1 MKLLASFFLLI
12 FSSLTYANNPIVLQ
26 DTPLREFVSW
36 YTNKTNKTVLIESGN
51 NITLNAYAP
60 SVDDQALEEFFKTL
74 LNAHG
79 LDLVSQGDSY
89 LVKIKEVD
97 LSTLDLKEDNEPLIE
112 PLITVVH
119 VLNNVLADDLES
131 FARIFTN
138 QTEEKKDSNNQV
150 FVIRSLNALALKT
163 TEEQQATFRDLLPF
177 IDTPRPL
184 VYLEAIIYE
193 DTTGK
198 GLDIGLG
205 YGRQVNV
212 TEDHA
217 GGFNL
222 GALNEL
228 TLNGFSFGILSEE
241 GLNFTLNAIENDSK
255 INILSKPQVL
265 ILSGEEGLISVGQNV
280 PFISSTTLNN
290 GNTTQS
296 IERKDVGVS
305 LTVQPFVTQSD
316 LIILNLALTAD
327 SINQSL
333 KASDI
338 ITNTRN
344 LNTKVRLKKG
354 ETLMLG
360 GLVTTEE
367 EEQVKK
373 VPLLGSIPYL
383 GALFRSVSTST
394 TTKELNI
401 MLKATSIN

>member
-1 MKLLASFFLLI
+1 MRLLVSSLLLV
-12 FSSLTYANNPIVLQ
+12 FSSLSFANNPIILQ

-79 LDLVSQGDSY
+79 LDLVTQGDSY

-97 LSTLDLKEDNEPLIE
+97 LPLADFKEDSE

-193 DTTGK
+193 NTTGK
-198 GLDIGLG
+198 GLDLGIG
-205 YGRQVNV
+205 YGKQTN
-212 TEDHA
+212 DNGDYA
-217 GGFNL
+217 GGFSL

-228 TLNGFSFGILSEE
+228 NPNGFSFGVLSDDA
-241 GLNFTLNAIENDSK
+241 LKFTLNAIQNDSK
-255 INILSKPQVL
+255 VNILSNPQVL
-265 ILSGEEGLISVGQNV
+265 IVSGEEGIISVGQNV

-354 ETLMLG
+354 ETLLLG
-360 GLVTTEE
+360 GLVTSEE
-367 EEQVKK
+367 EEQIRK
-373 VPLLGSIPYL
+373 VPFLGSIPFI
-383 GALFRSVSTST
+383 GALFRSTSTSIT
-394 TTKELNI
+394 KKELNI

>member
-1 MKLLASFFLLI
+1 MKLLASCLLLV
-12 FSSLTYANNPIVLQ
+12 FSSLALANNPIVLQ

-79 LDLVSQGDSY
+79 LELVSQGDSY

-97 LSTLDLKEDNEPLIE
+97 ISLLDLKEDGE

-131 FARIFTN
+131 FASVFVSKD
-138 QTEEKKDSNNQV
+138 QDKKDSDQQV

-193 DTTGK
+193 DTTGE
-198 GLDIGLG
+198 GLDLGLG
-205 YGRQVNV
+205 YGKQVNDSG
-212 TEDHA
+212 DHI

-228 TLNGFSFGILSEE
+228 NPNGFSFGVLSDEA
-241 GLNFTLNAIENDSK
+241 LNFTLNAIENDSK
-255 INILSKPQVL
+255 VNILSKPQVL
-265 ILSGEEGLISVGQNV
+265 IVSGEEGLISVGQNV

-354 ETLMLG
+354 ETLLLG
-360 GLVTTEE
+360 GLVTSEE
-367 EEQVKK
+367 EEQIRK

-394 TTKELNI
+394 TKKELNI

>member
-1 MKLLASFFLLI
+1 MKLLVSFLLLI
-12 FSSLTYANNPIVLQ
+12 FSSLTYADNPIVLQ
-26 DTPLREFVSW
+26 DTPLRDFVSW

-79 LDLVSQGDSY
+79 LDLVTQGDSY

-97 LSTLDLKEDNEPLIE
+97 LSLPDLKEDRE

-138 QTEEKKDSNNQV
+138 QSDDKKDSNIQV

-163 TEEQQATFRDLLPF
+163 TEEQQATFSDLLPF

-198 GLDIGLG
+198 GLDLGIG
-205 YGRQVNV
+205 YGKQTNDTGDYV
-212 TEDHA
+212 
-217 GGFNL
+217 GGFSL

-228 TLNGFSFGILSEE
+228 NPNGFSFGVLSDDV
-241 GLNFTLNAIENDSK
+241 LKFTLNAIQNDSK
-255 INILSKPQVL
+255 VNILSNPQVL
-265 ILSGEEGLISVGQNV
+265 IVSGEEGIISVGQNV

-296 IERKDVGVS
+296 IERRDVGVS
-305 LTVQPFVTQSD
+305 LTVKPFVTQSD
-316 LIILNLALTAD
+316 LIMLNLALTAD

-333 KASDI
+333 KATDI

-344 LNTKVRLKKG
+344 LSTKVILKKG
-354 ETLMLG
+354 ETLLLG

-367 EEQVKK
+367 EEQVRK

-383 GALFRSVSTST
+383 GALFRSTSTST
-394 TTKELNI
+394 TKKELNI